1 MMKYVILLTALM
13 LNNASASAY
22 RYNNRFKQRGRTIAL
37 TGEERKM
44 VANLNGFSFQLLRV
58 TNTGSGHVLSPFR

>member
-13 LNNASASAY
+13 LNSASASAY

-44 VANLNGFSFQLLRV
+44 VANLNGFSFQLLRAAS
-58 TNTGSGHVLSPFR
+58 TGSGHVLSPFR